1 MRKEEMLELIKK
13 ADEAYYMEDNPIMT
27 DAEYDKLR
35 YDFIAKYGE
44 LNYLKMILESLGYK
58 VTNSVSK
65 NTTFLLC
72 GDINSTKAKK
82 AKALGVKILTEIDIQ
97 ENQI

>member
-35 YDFIAKYGE
+35 YGE
-44 LNYLKMILESLGYK
+44 LNYVPG
-58 VTNSVSK
+58 
-65 NTTFLLC
+65 
-72 GDINSTKAKK
+72 
-82 AKALGVKILTEIDIQ
+82 GVKKGFEPFKHPTEVISLA
-97 ENQI
+97 ERGKKHPFSKRSKEWR

>member
-1 MRKEEMLELIKK
+1 MLELSKK

-44 LNYLKMILESLGYK
+44 LNYFKMLLESIGYK

-65 NTTFLLC
+65 KYNILALWRYKFNKSKKGKSVRCKNT
-72 GDINSTKAKK
+72 N
-82 AKALGVKILTEIDIQ
+82 
-97 ENQI
+97 

>member
-1 MRKEEMLELIKK
+1 MRKEEMLELSKK

-44 LNYLKMILESLGYK
+44 LNYFKMLLESIGYK

-65 NTTFLLC
+65 KYNILALWRYKFNKSKKGKSVRCKNT
-72 GDINSTKAKK
+72 N
-82 AKALGVKILTEIDIQ
+82 
-97 ENQI
+97 

>member
-44 LNYLKMILESLGYK
+44 LNYFKMLLESIGYK
-58 VTNSVSK
+58 VTNSV
-65 NTTFLLC
+65 
-72 GDINSTKAKK
+72 
-82 AKALGVKILTEIDIQ
+82 
-97 ENQI
+97 

>member
-35 YDFIAKYGE
+35 YDFIKSKKSKRAR
-44 LNYLKMILESLGYK
+44 YK
-58 VTNSVSK
+58 N
-65 NTTFLLC
+65 
-72 GDINSTKAKK
+72 IN
-82 AKALGVKILTEIDIQ
+82 
-97 ENQI
+97 

>member
-44 LNYLKMILESLGYK
+44 LNYVPG
-58 VTNSVSK
+58 
-65 NTTFLLC
+65 
-72 GDINSTKAKK
+72 
-82 AKALGVKILTEIDIQ
+82 GVKKGLEPFKHPTEVISLDKVKAD
-97 ENQI
+97 ELSS

>member
-1 MRKEEMLELIKK
+1 MRKEEMLKLIKK

-44 LNYLKMILESLGYK
+44 LNYFKMLLESIGYK

-72 GDINSTKAKK
+72 GNINSTIGKSVRSKN
-82 AKALGVKILTEIDIQ
+82 T
-97 ENQI
+97 N

>member
-1 MRKEEMLELIKK
+1 MLQLIKK

-44 LNYLKMILESLGYK
+44 FNYFKCYQ
-58 VTNSVSK
+58 
-65 NTTFLLC
+65 
-72 GDINSTKAKK
+72 
-82 AKALGVKILTEIDIQ
+82 KALAIK
-97 ENQI
+97 